1 MAQKKIPVYQKY
13 DYEKEYQQAIDQM
26 RAAEDAAYEQGKS
39 ALDYQAGQ
47 LGGQYDKIRG
57 DIYKNARVSAI
68 GNNEVLAAKGLAGG
82 LYDTAKSGVSESARI
97 SQDNAMRNAL
107 NAASTQEQKQRDE
120 IASEIIALGYTRD
133 RNFANRLAELTLQKS
148 AAQAAENQFA
158 ADYDYR
164 AWQFYEQEQ
173 QAARQLELEKAYN
186 ELNTFGK
193 VLTKE
198 SAAALG
204 VPLGTTTYA
213 VQMQELARK
222 SSGRTGPSTKPPA
235 VDDTSV
241 SQSGPTIESYKK
253 VAEDV
258 KLYSERGYS
267 NLKLQE
273 IVDRAYRE
281 NKITDAQRKGI
292 ISAYKNKY

>member
-1 MAQKKIPVYQKY
+1 
-13 DYEKEYQQAIDQM
+13 
-26 RAAEDAAYEQGKS
+26 
-39 ALDYQAGQ
+39 
-47 LGGQYDKIRG
+47 
-57 DIYKNARVSAI
+57 
-68 GNNEVLAAKGLAGG
+68 
-82 LYDTAKSGVSESARI
+82 
-97 SQDNAMRNAL
+97 MRNAL

-193 VLTKE
+193 VMTKE

-213 VQMQELARK
+213 VQMQEQARK
-222 SSGRTGPSTKPPA
+222 SSGKSGRGGGPGLSNDGNEFEKVTDVVMQKI
-235 VDDTSV
+235 DGISV
-241 SQSGPTIESYKK
+241 PSLLRVYSSSVAKQKARNTINDYINNMYQ
-253 VAEDV
+253 A
-258 KLYSERGYS
+258 G
-267 NLKLQE
+267 
-273 IVDRAYRE
+273 
-281 NKITDAQRKGI
+281 KITLNQ
-292 ISAYKNKY
+292 KNNLANIVKSTINEKFSGKN